1 MLVML
6 QELVDKVWDQLVELI
21 LLFLLCLEINNR
33 VAEKKE
39 VLLAAKICIKTEFE
53 GLPSKMIFLVS
64 C

>member
-1 MLVML
+1 ML

-53 GLPSKMIFLVS
+53 GLP
-64 C
+64 